1 MDGLDTPIND
11 EDYRRL
17 AEFRYQIRRF
27 LNFSTLAAREAGIEP
42 RQHQLLL
49 ALRGLPFETQPTIGE
64 LGERLQLHHN
74 TTVELINRLEARGF
88 VRRRKSDHDRRKV
101 FIDVT
106 PEGDAML
113 LELSRHH
120 LRELRSIGPE
130 LVRALE
136 RLTDD
141 RGYEEAETQGENGE

>member
-1 MDGLDTPIND
+1 MSEKRTPITD

-27 LNFSTLAAREAGIEP
+27 LGFSTQAARDAGLEP

-49 ALRGLPFETQPTIGE
+49 ALKGLPLDVQPSIGE
-64 LGERLQLHHN
+64 LSERLQLHHN
-74 TTVELINRLEARGF
+74 TTVELLNRLEAHGF
-88 VRRRKSDHDRRKV
+88 VQRRQSSEDRRKV
-101 FIDVT
+101 LIDMT
-106 PEGDAML
+106 PVGDTVL

-136 RLTDD
+136 RLIDD
-141 RGYEEAETQGENGE
+141 

>member
-1 MDGLDTPIND
+1 MTISD

-27 LNFSTLAAREAGIEP
+27 LAFSTNAARDAGIEP

-49 ALRGLPFETQPTIGE
+49 ALRGLPEDIQPSIGE
-64 LGERLQLHHN
+64 LSERLQLHHN
-74 TTVELINRLEARGF
+74 TTVELINRLESRGF
-88 VRRRKSDHDRRKV
+88 VRRRQSSEDRRKV
-101 FIDVT
+101 LIDVT
-106 PEGDAML
+106 AEGDAVL

-136 RLTDD
+136 RLIDD
-141 RGYEEAETQGENGE
+141 

>member
-1 MDGLDTPIND
+1 MSEKRTSITD

-27 LNFSTLAAREAGIEP
+27 LGFSTQAARDAGLEP

-49 ALRGLPFETQPTIGE
+49 ALRGLPLDIQPSIGE
-64 LGERLQLHHN
+64 LSERLQLHHN
-74 TTVELINRLEARGF
+74 TTVELINRLEAHGF
-88 VRRRKSDHDRRKV
+88 VRRRQSSEDRRKV

-106 PEGDAML
+106 PEGDAVL

-141 RGYEEAETQGENGE
+141 

>member
-1 MDGLDTPIND
+1 MSKTPVTISD

-27 LNFSTLAAREAGIEP
+27 LAFSTKAARDAGLEP

-49 ALRGLPFETQPTIGE
+49 ALRGLPRGIQPSISE
-64 LGERLQLHHN
+64 LSERLQLHHN

-88 VRRRKSDHDRRKV
+88 VQRRQSSEDRRKV
-101 FIDVT
+101 FVDVT
-106 PEGDAML
+106 PEGDAVL

-130 LVRALE
+130 LVHALE
-136 RLTDD
+136 RLIDD
-141 RGYEEAETQGENGE
+141 